1 MSKKSLY
8 IIAIIF
14 FTIVIGV
21 GTAFF
26 VLWGKISN
34 SNPESVASPKTTTE
48 PSTQRVDQP
57 VPKKNIYP
65 LKTFVV
71 NLADPGGKR
80 YLRVGMVLELS
91 ESRVAGEIKEHL
103 PQMRDKILMILP
115 SKTFN
120 DVRNLEGKTALKNE
134 IMDGL
139 NSFLQNGGITNLYF
153 QEFVVQ

>member
-1 MSKKSLY
+1 MSKRSLY

-14 FTIVIGV
+14 LTIVIGV
-21 GTAFF
+21 GAAFF

-34 SNPESVASPKTTTE
+34 PDSGTVASSETTTE
-48 PSTQRVDQP
+48 HSMQLADQP
-57 VPKKNIYP
+57 VAKKIIYP

-80 YLRVGMVLELS
+80 YLRVDMVLELS
-91 ESRVAGEIKEHL
+91 ESRVAGKIKENL
-103 PQMRDKILMILP
+103 PQVRDKILMILP

-120 DVRNLEGKTALKNE
+120 DVRNLGGKTALKNE
-134 IMDGL
+134 IMDEL

>member
-14 FTIVIGV
+14 FMIVIGV

-48 PSTQRVDQP
+48 PSTLRVDQP
-57 VPKKNIYP
+57 VTKKNIYP

-115 SKTFN
+115 SKTFD